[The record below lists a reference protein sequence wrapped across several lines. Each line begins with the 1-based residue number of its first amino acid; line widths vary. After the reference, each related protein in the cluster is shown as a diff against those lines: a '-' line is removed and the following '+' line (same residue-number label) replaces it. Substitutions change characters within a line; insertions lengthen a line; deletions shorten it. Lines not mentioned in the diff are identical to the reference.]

1 MMAKRKEE
9 LEAQMLQ
16 VRHKKEGL
24 VREHEEKTNFQRREL
39 QEMKAELEEQ
49 GGMAMALELGKR
61 LVG

>member
-24 VREHEEKTNFQRREL
+24 VREHEEKMGVQRGEL